1 METRVTVATIN
12 LHGRKDRWLQR
23 RHLLVSQLMESGA
36 DLISLQEI
44 YPPIRQAAWLCKQI
58 NVRLSGTDKEP
69 YRVVQ
74 KRDQHV
80 LHGWSGGVGVLSR
93 LPVLYSESLNLGAGG
108 RVALRV
114 HVELPSHQ
122 TMDFVST
129 QLHHVPYEKEA
140 RQDQAMKLMS
150 WLHGH
155 KRVPI
160 QVVAGD
166 MNESPEGLAV
176 AQIKQSFRSAFES
189 LYRREALATYPT
201 FLIGPGI
208 DHALC
213 RDYIFVSPAV
223 RKVTDVEIFCD
234 ESASDDNTLYP
245 SSHVGLL
252 ATLQV

>member
-1 METRVTVATIN
+1 METHVTIATIN
-12 LHGRKDRWLQR
+12 LHGRKDRWLER

-44 YPPIRQAAWLCKQI
+44 YSPLREADWLCKQI
-58 NVRLSGTDKEP
+58 NVRLSGSDKGP
-69 YRVVQ
+69 YNLVQ
-74 KRDQHV
+74 KRYQNV
-80 LHGWSGGVGVLSR
+80 LRGLSDGIGVLSR
-93 LPVLYSESLNLGAGG
+93 LPVLYSENTNLGSGG

-122 TMDFVST
+122 TMDFVTT
-129 QLHHVPYEKEA
+129 QLHDVPYEKEA
-140 RQDQAMKLMS
+140 RQDQALKLMS

-160 QVVAGD
+160 QVIAGD
-166 MNESPEGLAV
+166 MNEPPDGLAV
-176 AQIKQSFRSAFES
+176 NHIKQSFRSVYES
-189 LYRREALATYPT
+189 AYGREPLATFPT
-201 FLIGPGI
+201 ALIEGATDIG
-208 DHALC
+208 LC

-223 RKVTDVEIFCD
+223 HKIKKVEIFCD

>member
-12 LHGRKDRWLQR
+12 LHGRKDRWLER
-23 RHLLVSQLMESGA
+23 RHLLVSQLMESAA

-44 YPPIRQAAWLCKQI
+44 YPPIRQAPWLCKQI
-58 NVRLSGTDKEP
+58 NVRLSGSDKEP
-69 YRVVQ
+69 YTVVQ
-74 KRDQHV
+74 KRHQHV
-80 LHGWSGGVGVLSR
+80 IRGFSGGVAILSR
-93 LPVLYSESLNLGAGG
+93 LPVLYSESINLGVGG

-129 QLHHVPYEKEA
+129 QLHHVPYEREA
-140 RQDQAMKLMS
+140 RQNQAMKLMS

-166 MNESPEGLAV
+166 MNENPAGLAV
-176 AQIKQSFRSAFES
+176 TLIKQSFRSAFES
-189 LYRREALATYPT
+189 ANGREALATYPT
-201 FLIGPGI
+201 ALIGPGV
-208 DHALC
+208 DRAFC

-223 RKVTDVEIFCD
+223 HKVVKVGIFCD

>member
-12 LHGRKDRWLQR
+12 LHGRKDRWLER
-23 RHLLVSQLMESGA
+23 RHLLVSQLMESAA

-58 NVRLSGTDKEP
+58 NVRLSGSDSEP
-69 YRVVQ
+69 YSVVQ
-74 KRDQHV
+74 KRFQHV
-80 LHGWSGGVGVLSR
+80 NGFTGGVGVLCR
-93 LPVLYSESLNLGAGG
+93 LPVLYHESLNLGNGG

-166 MNESPEGLAV
+166 MNESPEGLAITH
-176 AQIKQSFRSAFES
+176 IKQSFRSAFES
-189 LYRREALATYPT
+189 VFGREALATYPT
-201 FLIGPGI
+201 VLIGKGV
-208 DHALC
+208 DRALC

-223 RKVTDVEIFCD
+223 HKVVKVGIFCD

>member
-1 METRVTVATIN
+1 METQVTVATIN
-12 LHGRKDRWLQR
+12 LHGRKDRWLER
-23 RHLLVSQLMESGA
+23 RHLLVSQLMESAA

-58 NVRLSGTDKEP
+58 NVRLSGSDKEP
-69 YRVVQ
+69 YSYVQ
-74 KRDQHV
+74 KRHQHV
-80 LHGWSGGVGVLSR
+80 TRGLSGGVGVLSR
-93 LPVLYSESLNLGAGG
+93 LPVLYSESINLGNGG
-108 RVALRV
+108 RAALRV

-166 MNESPEGLAV
+166 MNESPDGLAITH
-176 AQIKQSFRSAFES
+176 IKQSFRSAFES
-189 LYRREALATYPT
+189 AYGREALATYPT
-201 FLIGPGI
+201 VLIGPGI
-208 DHALC
+208 DLALC

-223 RKVTDVEIFCD
+223 HKVTKVGIFCD
-234 ESASDDNTLYP
+234 EPASGDNTLYP
-245 SSHVGLL
+245 SSHIGLL